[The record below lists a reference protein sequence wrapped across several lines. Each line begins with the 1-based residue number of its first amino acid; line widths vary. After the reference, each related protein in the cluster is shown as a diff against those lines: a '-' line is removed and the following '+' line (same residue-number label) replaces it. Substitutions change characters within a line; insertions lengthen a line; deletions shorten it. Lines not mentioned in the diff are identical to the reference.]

1 MNSSRPPQPVK
12 SVTLESSSGLRVTLL
27 NLGATI
33 QSLQLPVNNGQLESV
48 LGYQNH
54 DDYWADPYYMGVT
67 VGRFANRIRG
77 SQFSLDGINYPLDEN
92 EPDVGNCLHGGHS
105 GFHRQFWEMR
115 PAADGR
121 SVEFGYLS
129 PDGESGFPGALEVS
143 VTYRLEG
150 ELSLAIEYRATSDAT
165 TVVNLAN
172 HAYFN
177 LDFDKTSIDTHSLRL
192 YADQFTPVDDNQVPT
207 GEQCNVAG
215 TPFDLRALTSVRAG
229 ADDGWIR
236 ADHNFVLPEF
246 EGEPR
251 LAAELYS
258 PGSGVRLKVLTTQP
272 GLQLYTADYLD
283 QPFRPRQG
291 VCLEAQG
298 FPDAPNQNAFPSTRL
313 ERGDIYLHRT
323 VYEFEL
329 PGG

>member
-1 MNSSRPPQPVK
+1 MNSSRPPQPVE

-33 QSLQLPVNNGQLESV
+33 QSLQLPVTNGQLESV
-48 LGYQNH
+48 LGYENH

-67 VGRFANRIRG
+67 AGRFANRIRG
-77 SQFSLDGINYPLDEN
+77 SQFSLDGVNYPLDEN
-92 EPDVGNCLHGGHS
+92 EPDAGNCLHGGHA
-105 GFHRQFWEMR
+105 GFHRQFWEML
-115 PAADGR
+115 PAGDGR
-121 SVEFGYLS
+121 SVEFRYLS
-129 PDGESGFPGALEVS
+129 PDGEGGFPGALQAS

-150 ELSLAIEYRATSDAT
+150 ELSLAIEYKAISDAT
-165 TVVNLAN
+165 TVVNLTN

-177 LDFDKTSIDTHSLRL
+177 LDVDKGNIDTHDLRL
-192 YADQFTPVDDNQVPT
+192 YADQFTPVDDHKVPT
-207 GEQCNVAG
+207 GELRNVEG
-215 TPFDLRALTSVRAG
+215 TTFDLRQATPIRTG
-229 ADDGWIR
+229 ADGGLIK
-236 ADHNFVLPEF
+236 ADHNFVLPTC

-258 PGSGVRLKVLTTQP
+258 PVSGVRLKVLTTQP

-298 FPDAPNQNAFPSTRL
+298 FPDAPNRDEFPSSRVAAG
-313 ERGDIYLHRT
+313 EVYRHRT
-323 VYEFEL
+323 VYEFQ
-329 PGG
+329 P